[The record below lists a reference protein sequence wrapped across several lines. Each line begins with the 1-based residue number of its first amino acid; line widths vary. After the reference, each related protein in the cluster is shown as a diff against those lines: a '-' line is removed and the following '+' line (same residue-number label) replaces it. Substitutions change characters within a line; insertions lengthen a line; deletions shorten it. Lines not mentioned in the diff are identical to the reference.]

1 MVNSILG
8 KAKEIN
14 YPEIKILD
22 PEDKNFDA
30 SMYAITVLG
39 KDIIIALGQ
48 AKYTFVDDNIIY
60 FPIYFVK
67 DDSFSTQIGVYEII
81 ADQLPN
87 ILDDDGDVIL
97 EDIDSPLIYSFVTPE
112 MLTTESKK
120 SSDKKE
126 EVEEEVPI
134 KDTDTDEI
142 EIVEITTPQEQANTL
157 PEQTDAQ
164 VDKEQADYKKE
175 KGQPW
180 VQEFFHSNEYNLI
193 DNEGGGDC
201 LFATIRDALKSVDK
215 DVSVMELRSKLSEQV
230 TPEIYEQYKN
240 HYDMFATTIVEGNAE
255 LKRLNK
261 MNIELRD
268 RLKNSKERNEQKK
281 IVEQAVK
288 ITNGRQDSIKLGNI
302 YSKRDWGHAKD
313 YVEGMWRMLQQDSPD
328 DFVLATGETHSVKDF
343 IEIIFQ
349 KLNLPL
355 EWRGGSSKQGR

>member
-1 MVNSILG
+1 MQYEEAVASNERADAMRKQAAASILAASEDEKQDVAEEQVQQIVTG
-8 KAKEIN
+8 AGASVSTAIDTAGVRTSLMKAAKEKGKEALKDAAKSRIKSVVEDSKLEQKAKEIKSAKGKGLIS
-14 YPEIKILD
+14 EA
-22 PEDKNFDA
+22 EE
-30 SMYAITVLG
+30 LG
-39 KDIIIALGQ
+39 KVG
-48 AKYTFVDDNIIY
+48 
-60 FPIYFVK
+60 
-67 DDSFSTQIGVYEII
+67 
-81 ADQLPN
+81 
-87 ILDDDGDVIL
+87 
-97 EDIDSPLIYSFVTPE
+97 
-112 MLTTESKK
+112 ESKELADNVSRDRIIGRAFGK
-120 SSDKKE
+120 RAIGAMGTLANVSQGAYDLYK
-126 EVEEEVPI
+126 
-134 KDTDTDEI
+134 DTDEI

-268 RLKNSKERNEQKK
+268 RLKNSKERNEQKQ
-281 IVEQAVK
+281 IVEQAK
-288 ITNGRQDSIKLGNI
+288 IVADKYKTLKNELKT
-302 YSKRDWGHAKD
+302 SK
-313 YVEGMWRMLQQDSPD
+313 EMLHE
-328 DFVLATGETHSVKDF
+328 FRFMKKVHSVEDLNKKNGK
-343 IEIIFQ
+343 
-349 KLNLPL
+349 KL
-355 EWRGGSSKQGR
+355 RKR